1 MCTMKA
7 LGDYFL
13 RLLLVPVR
21 VLGRLPLGVGRA
33 LVRPLAPTL
42 RLLMRRRRAV
52 VERNLA
58 LCFPEQGAA
67 ERSALCRE
75 HFRHLADSLA
85 ETAVAWGRPG
95 RFDQRFG
102 ELVGLEHLQAA
113 RESGRGVL
121 MLTGHATC
129 IELGARL
136 TGESVTARAIYRP
149 LRQPVLEAFQN
160 QGRARY
166 AEAMI
171 ARDDVRSMVR
181 YLRAGGVLWY
191 APDQDF
197 GPERSVFAPFF
208 GVATATP
215 TGLLDLVRLG
225 RAVVVP
231 MYPLK
236 QSDGRV
242 IVHFEPA
249 WENYPSGDVEADLTR
264 FNAFLERYIRLNPAQ
279 YWWLHRRFKT
289 APSGTPDRY
298 AGSPSSPPLN
308 PEP

>member
-1 MCTMKA
+1 MKT
-7 LGDYFL
+7 LTDLLL
-13 RLLLVPVR
+13 RLMLLPVR
-21 VLGRLPLGVGRA
+21 ALGRLPLGLARA
-33 LVRPLAPTL
+33 LVRPLASAL
-42 RLLMRRRRAV
+42 RLLMRRRREV

-58 LCFPEQGAA
+58 LCFPERDDA
-67 ERSALCRE
+67 ERDALCRA

-85 ETAVAWGRPG
+85 ETAVVWCRPG
-95 RFDQRFG
+95 KFDQRFG
-102 ELVGLEHLQAA
+102 ELVGFEHLQAA
-113 RESGRGVL
+113 QASGRGVL

-136 TGESVTARAIYRP
+136 TGESATARAIYRP

-171 ARDDVRSMVR
+171 ARDNVRAMVR
-181 YLRAGGVLWY
+181 HLRAGGVLWY

-197 GPERSVFAPFF
+197 GPERSAFAPFF
-208 GVATATP
+208 GLPTATP

-225 RAVVVP
+225 RALVVP

-236 QSDGRV
+236 LPDGRV
-242 IVHFEPA
+242 QVHFEAA
-249 WENYPSGDVEADLTR
+249 WENYPSGDAEADLTR
-264 FNAFLERYIRLNPAQ
+264 FNAFLERYIRMNPAQ

-289 APSGTPDRY
+289 APAGTPDRY
-298 AGSPSSPPLN
+298 APGA
-308 PEP
+308 

>member
-1 MCTMKA
+1 MKA
-7 LGDYFL
+7 LSDSLL
-13 RLLLVPVR
+13 RLLLLPVR
-21 VLGRLPLGVGRA
+21 ALGRLPLGLARA
-33 LVRPLAPTL
+33 LMRPLAPIM
-42 RLLMRRRRAV
+42 RSLMGRRRKV

-58 LCFPEQGAA
+58 LCFPEDSAA
-67 ERSALCRE
+67 ERAALCKA
-75 HFRHLADSLA
+75 HFVDLADSLA
-85 ETAVAWGRPG
+85 ETAVAWCRPG
-95 RFDQRFG
+95 RFDRRFG
-102 ELVGLEHLQAA
+102 ELVGLEHLEAA
-113 RESGRGVL
+113 RASGCGVL

-136 TGESVTARAIYRP
+136 VGESVTASAIYRP

-160 QGRARY
+160 RGRARY

-171 ARDDVRSMVR
+171 ARDDVRAMVR
-181 YLRAGGVLWY
+181 HLRAGGVLWY

-197 GPERSVFAPFF
+197 GPRRSAFAPFF
-208 GVATATP
+208 GLPTATP

-225 RAVVVP
+225 RAQVVP

-236 QSDGRV
+236 QADGRV
-242 IVHFEPA
+242 VVHFEPA
-249 WENYPSGDVEADLTR
+249 WQNYPSGDVEADLAR

-289 APSGTPDRY
+289 APPGMPDRY

>member
-1 MCTMKA
+1 MKA
-7 LGDYFL
+7 LGNFLL
-13 RLLLVPVR
+13 RLLLLPVR
-21 VLGRLPLGVGRA
+21 VLGRVPLGLARA

-42 RLLMRRRRAV
+42 RVLMRRRRAV
-52 VERNLA
+52 VDRNLA
-58 LCFPEQGAA
+58 LCFPELGTS
-67 ERSALCRE
+67 ERSALSRA

-102 ELVGLEHLQAA
+102 ELVGLQHLQAA
-113 RESGRGVL
+113 QASGRGVL

-160 QGRARY
+160 EGRARY

-171 ARDDVRSMVR
+171 ARDDVRAMVR
-181 YLRAGGVLWY
+181 TLRAGGVLWY

-197 GPERSVFAPFF
+197 GPKRSAFAPFF

-236 QSDGRV
+236 LPDGRV
-242 IVHFEPA
+242 QVHFETA
-249 WENYPSGDVEADLTR
+249 WENYPSGDTEADLTR
-264 FNAFLERYIRLNPAQ
+264 FNAFLERYVRLNPPQ

-289 APSGTPDRY
+289 APPGVPDRY
-298 AGSPSSPPLN
+298 APGP
-308 PEP
+308 